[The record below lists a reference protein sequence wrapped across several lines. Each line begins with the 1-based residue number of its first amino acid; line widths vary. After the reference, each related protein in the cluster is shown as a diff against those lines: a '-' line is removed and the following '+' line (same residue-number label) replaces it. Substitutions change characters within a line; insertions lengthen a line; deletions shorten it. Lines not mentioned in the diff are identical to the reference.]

1 MQLTGENMS
10 QNKKQLIKFIEEKI
24 LKDRSAHIDGTT
36 LLFSTH
42 TLDSMNIL
50 DLIGYVEKIARTK
63 ISDADLV
70 MSKWRSVDAIVENF
84 LEST

>member
-1 MQLTGENMS
+1 MS

-84 LEST
+84 LKST